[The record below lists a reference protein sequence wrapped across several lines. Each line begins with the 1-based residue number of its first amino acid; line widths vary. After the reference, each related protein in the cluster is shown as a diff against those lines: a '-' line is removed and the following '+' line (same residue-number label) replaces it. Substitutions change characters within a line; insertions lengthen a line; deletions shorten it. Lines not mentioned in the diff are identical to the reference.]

1 MTTELEFAKKF
12 RLVLNG
18 SHLFSQ
24 IDDKLGELLHVDDV
38 LGILRVGVDDLGASS
53 DLKHGK
59 RI

>member
-1 MTTELEFAKKF
+1 MTTKLEFAEKL
-12 RLVLNG
+12 RVLLNV
-18 SHLFSQ
+18 SNLFSQ
-24 IDDKLGELLHVDDV
+24 IDDKLGKLLHVDDV

>member
-1 MTTELEFAKKF
+1 MEFAEKF
-12 RLVLNG
+12 RLLLNV

-38 LGILRVGVDDLGASS
+38 LGILRIGVDDLGASS

-59 RI
+59 RIKD